1 MKVQYYNWTNA
12 GISGKVDIK
21 AKAAGC
27 LGGNGDWND
36 LQSYAASNGVT
47 IYPVSENETFR
58 SGSGFYTF
66 QDTAV
71 RISGSYARIYD
82 YNLAYGTQSTVNK
95 PLSLLSPSAFSEVAE
110 KLTGSLQK
118 KDLNTLS
125 LGSLTTALYGDYG
138 KQAISRDAAQQ
149 LLEDAYQQITDA
161 DISPAGERSQCLRSA
176 LCAGDHRRA
185 AAIQRIRCV
194 RRGHSVLPDGNARGE
209 ILRHQCGECFGNTGR
224 NRASPLPPAAACTLT

>member
-1 MKVQYYNWTNA
+1 MAAAYRNYLTEEAGVTNTVENTDPSLYLNFYGGTKKEKSVLGIPVSMKTALTSFQQAEEILQNLSDGGAENMKVQYYNWTNA

-95 PLSLLSPSAFSEVAE
+95 PLSLLSPSAFSEIAE

-118 KDLNTLS
+118 KDLNTF
-125 LGSLTTALYGDYG
+125 
-138 KQAISRDAAQQ
+138 RWAA
-149 LLEDAYQQITDA
+149 
-161 DISPAGERSQCLRSA
+161 
-176 LCAGDHRRA
+176 
-185 AAIQRIRCV
+185 
-194 RRGHSVLPDGNARGE
+194 
-209 ILRHQCGECFGNTGR
+209 
-224 NRASPLPPAAACTLT
+224 

>member
-1 MKVQYYNWTNA
+1 MKTALTSFQQAEEILQNLSDGGAENMKVQYYNWTNA

-95 PLSLLSPSAFSEVAE
+95 PCPCSRRLPFRRLPRSL
-110 KLTGSLQK
+110 
-118 KDLNTLS
+118 
-125 LGSLTTALYGDYG
+125 
-138 KQAISRDAAQQ
+138 
-149 LLEDAYQQITDA
+149 
-161 DISPAGERSQCLRSA
+161 
-176 LCAGDHRRA
+176 
-185 AAIQRIRCV
+185 
-194 RRGHSVLPDGNARGE
+194 
-209 ILRHQCGECFGNTGR
+209 
-224 NRASPLPPAAACTLT
+224 PAACKRKT